1 MGSKFTTGALLLAL
15 TLMLTLACSGGDSPA
30 APETYPTQQ
39 KLLRTIERM
48 DKEIESLQQEMEKVG
63 GSEEQPTSNMAV
75 TPAASGPGICGRT
88 PIVQEVILQT
98 LRASSC
104 RFVTNEELYRITE
117 FRNLSGDYEGWGQ
130 FKAGDLDGLV
140 NLKEMGIAVDFTL
153 PAGTFKGAGI
163 SQLSLSGVTLSPGV
177 FEGMVAIGS
186 LSIYG
191 MKEFPTLDAKVFED
205 LTELTIHFNDP
216 VPDITG
222 DELEHLTNLRQVKM
236 TWELPAG
243 ISWEEL
249 PQGDDP
255 GREHQIPADLF
266 RTNTLLRSLHMDIDG
281 RGRSDYNFR
290 LSVPHNLVGHL
301 FHLESLSISKARVEG
316 YQPDMAPLKLA
327 SDSPLADHLIPPT
340 KIPEGWRGTKQH
352 QDMERWSNWTNGE
365 TVSIFSGEDDW
376 LDLGKD

>member
-1 MGSKFTTGALLLAL
+1 MRRKFTAAALLLVL
-15 TLMLTLACSGGDSPA
+15 ILMLTLACSGDDSPA
-30 APETYPTQQ
+30 APDTDRTQQ
-39 KLLRTIERM
+39 ELLRTIERM
-48 DKEIESLQQEMEKVG
+48 GEQIDSLQQEMEESKRTKDAEEASA
-63 GSEEQPTSNMAV
+63 SEEQT
-75 TPAASGPGICGRT
+75 TPGICGRT

-140 NLKEMGIAVDFTL
+140 NLKEIGIAGDFTL

-163 SQLSLSGVTLSPGV
+163 SQLYLAGVTLSPGV

-186 LSIYG
+186 LSIGG
-191 MKEFPTLDAKVFED
+191 MKEFPTLDAKVFEGLREFTINFDDPFPD
-205 LTELTIHFNDP
+205 LA
-216 VPDITG
+216 G
-222 DELEHLTNLRQVKM
+222 DELEHLTNLMQVKM

-243 ISWEEL
+243 ISWEQL

-255 GREHQIPADLF
+255 GREYQIPADLF
-266 RTNTLLRSLHMDIDG
+266 RTNKSLRSVHMDIDG
-281 RGRSDYNFR
+281 RGRGEYNFR
-290 LSVPHNLVGHL
+290 FSVPHNLVGHL
-301 FHLESLSISKARVEG
+301 THLESLSTSKANVEG
-316 YQPDMAPLKLA
+316 YKPDMAPLELA
-327 SDSPLADHLIPPT
+327 SDSPLADHLTTPT
-340 KIPEGWRGTKQH
+340 KIPEGWRGTKQY
-352 QDMERWSNWTNGE
+352 QDLERWSNWTNGE